1 MDLSTNYMGLR
12 LKNPLVAGASPL
24 SKDLGS
30 IRALE
35 DAGIA
40 AVVVYSLFE
49 EQFTHAVGE
58 YHHYETF
65 GAESYAEALSYMPS
79 LDYFPRG
86 PEQYLD
92 HVSNIK
98 EAIDI
103 PVIAS
108 LNGTTDGGWI
118 DFSKQLE
125 AAGVDGIE
133 LNVYMMATDPAISAS
148 GIENRYIEVL
158 DAVKRT
164 VSVPVAVKLHPFFS
178 SLSHFANRLDE
189 RGVDALVLFNR
200 FYQPDIDLE
209 TLEVVPNLVFSA
221 RHEMRLPLRWI
232 AVLDPVIEASLAAST
247 GIYTA
252 HDVIKLMMV
261 GADVTMLCAAL
272 LRDSPGGVVTELL
285 RDIKDWM
292 QVHEYES
299 LHQLQGSMNHATCS
313 NPGAFER
320 ANYMQALQSFV

>member
-1 MDLSTNYMGLR
+1 MDITTNYMGLR

-24 SKDLGS
+24 SKDVGS
-30 IRALE
+30 VRALE
-35 DAGIA
+35 DAGIS

-49 EQFTHAVGE
+49 EQFTQAVGE

-65 GAESYAEALSYMPS
+65 GAESYSESLSYMPS

-86 PEQYLD
+86 PAQYLE
-92 HVSNIK
+92 HVTKIK
-98 EAIDI
+98 QAVDI

-133 LNVYMMATDPAISAS
+133 LNVYMVATDPSASAS
-148 GIENRYIEVL
+148 GIENRYLEVL

-164 VSVPVAVKLHPFFS
+164 VSVPVAMKLSPYFS
-178 SLSHFANRLDE
+178 ALAHFANRLDE
-189 RGVDALVLFNR
+189 RGVDGLVLFNR

-221 RHEMRLPLRWI
+221 RHEMRLPLRWLAI
-232 AVLDPVIEASLAAST
+232 LDPVVEASLGAST
-247 GIYTA
+247 GVYTA
-252 HDVIKLMMV
+252 QDVIKLMMA

-272 LRDSPGGVVTELL
+272 LRESPATVVAEML
-285 RDIKDWM
+285 RDIKEWM
-292 QVHEYES
+292 QAHEYES
-299 LHQLQGSMNHATCS
+299 LRQLHGSMNHATCS

-320 ANYMQALQSFV
+320 ANYMQALHSFV

>member
-1 MDLSTNYMGLR
+1 
-12 LKNPLVAGASPL
+12 V
-24 SKDLGS
+24 GS
-30 IRALE
+30 VRELE
-35 DAGIA
+35 DAGIS

-49 EQFTHAVGE
+49 EQFTHAVNE

-65 GAESYAEALSYMPS
+65 GAETFAEALSYMPS

-86 PEQYLD
+86 PEEYLA
-92 HVSNIK
+92 HVANLK
-98 EAIDI
+98 KAVDI
-103 PVIAS
+103 PIIAS

-125 AAGVDGIE
+125 SAGVDGIE
-133 LNVYMMATDPAISAS
+133 LNVYLIATDPSVSAS
-148 GIENRYIEVL
+148 GIENRYLDVL

-164 VSVPVAVKLHPFFS
+164 VSVPVAMKLSPYFS
-178 SLSHFANRLDE
+178 SLAHFANRLDE
-189 RGVDALVLFNR
+189 HGADALVLFNR

-209 TLEVVPNLVFSA
+209 TLEVTPNLVFSA

-232 AVLDPVIEASLAAST
+232 AILDPAIEASLAAST
-247 GIYTA
+247 GVYTA
-252 HDVIKLMMV
+252 HDVLKLMMV

-272 LRDSPGGVVTELL
+272 LRNGATTVVADLL

-292 QVHEYES
+292 HVHEYES

-320 ANYMQALQSFV
+320 ANYMQALQSFA

>member
-1 MDLSTNYMGLR
+1 MDLTTNYMGLR

-24 SKDLGS
+24 SRDVDS
-30 IRALE
+30 VRQLE

-49 EQFTHAVGE
+49 EQFTHAMGE

-92 HVSNIK
+92 HVANIK
-98 EAIDI
+98 EAVDI

-125 AAGVDGIE
+125 SAGVDGIE
-133 LNVYMMATDPAISAS
+133 LNVYMVATDASVSAS
-148 GIENRYIEVL
+148 GIENRYLEVL

-164 VSVPVAVKLHPFFS
+164 VSLPVAMKLSPYFS
-178 SLSHFANRLDE
+178 SLAHFANRLDE
-189 RGVDALVLFNR
+189 HGVDALVLFNR

-232 AVLDPVIEASLAAST
+232 AVLDPVVEASLAAST
-247 GIYTA
+247 GVYTA
-252 HDVIKLMMV
+252 HDVLKLMMA

-272 LRDSPGGVVTELL
+272 LRNGAGNVVTELI
-285 RDIKDWM
+285 RDITDWM
-292 QVHEYES
+292 HVHEYES